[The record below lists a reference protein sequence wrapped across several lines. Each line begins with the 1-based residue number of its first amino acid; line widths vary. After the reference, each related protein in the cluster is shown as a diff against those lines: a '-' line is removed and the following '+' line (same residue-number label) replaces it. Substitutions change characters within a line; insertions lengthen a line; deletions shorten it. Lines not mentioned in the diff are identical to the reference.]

1 MPQRF
6 PLDPRGRGVYYALAC
21 MAVGVAACTAGL
33 RSIAPTGLTPLAP
46 DTARAWAA
54 ALAPTGSVRY
64 DLRWRYTTQQGSSA
78 GRAAVRV
85 APPDT
90 LRFDYRGPFGRSGSA
105 LIVGDVV
112 IWAQPE
118 EDARS
123 LLPAAPLFWAALA
136 IPQPPPAGA
145 DVYGRRWEHQV
156 AWRYVTGTD
165 ELDYIVRRSTSPG
178 ELLAE
183 LRSADRIVGATT
195 ARFETG
201 GAHPREARI
210 VFPGDAALFTFTV
223 EAVDTL
229 ATFGP
234 ETWSR

>member
-1 MPQRF
+1 MPQGF
-6 PLDPRGRGVYYALAC
+6 PLDRPRRPVYYALAC
-21 MAVGVAACTAGL
+21 AGALVAACGGGL
-33 RSIAPTGLTPLAP
+33 RSIAPTGLTPLSP
-46 DTARAWAA
+46 DTARAWVA
-54 ALAPTGSVRY
+54 ALAPTGPVRY

-105 LIVGDVV
+105 LIVAEEVV
-112 IWAQPE
+112 WAEPE

-123 LLPAAPLFWAALA
+123 LLPTAPLFWAALA
-136 IPQPPPAGA
+136 IPRPPPPDA
-145 DVYGRRWEHQV
+145 DVFGRRWDHQV
-156 AWRYVTGTD
+156 AWRYVQGG
-165 ELDYIVRRSTSPG
+165 EVIDYIARRDGTPA

-183 LRSADRIVGATT
+183 LRSADRIVGAATT
-195 ARFETG
+195 ALTPG
-201 GAHPREARI
+201 STHPREARI
-210 VFPGDAALFTFTV
+210 VFPGEAALFTFTV
-223 EAVDTL
+223 EGFDTL